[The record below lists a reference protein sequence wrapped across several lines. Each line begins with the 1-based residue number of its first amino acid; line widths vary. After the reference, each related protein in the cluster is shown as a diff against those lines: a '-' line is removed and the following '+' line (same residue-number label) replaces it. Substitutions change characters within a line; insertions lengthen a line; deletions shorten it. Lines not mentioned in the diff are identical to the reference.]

1 MLELSALSRRRRNG
15 GLALSDTHIDELLQ
29 FCQPTE
35 ELTDNDFDI
44 IEGEVAQEDDRMR
57 QAYEEQM
64 AQMINLRELQIRR
77 DENE

>member
-1 MLELSALSRRRRNG
+1 M
-15 GLALSDTHIDELLQ
+15 SDTHIDELLQ